1 MLTQLSKKNH
11 NQFSNVILILKKKLV
26 LNLEISDMTASST
39 AVIIILKYRKKRKL
53 LPVFIQVDTFNALHS
68 QPSAITILN
77 AF

>member
-1 MLTQLSKKNH
+1 
-11 NQFSNVILILKKKLV
+11 
-26 LNLEISDMTASST
+26 MTASST